1 VANLFARVS
10 QYEIPADRVDD
21 AVIRFGEVL
30 EQITELSGFLDGYL
44 LVNRE
49 SDCAT
54 TITFWSSIAAMEASH
69 VTASRLRTEAAQAAD
84 GVVTSSQEFEVAIH
98 TASNGG

>member
-1 VANLFARVS
+1 MFARVS
-10 QYEIPADRVDD
+10 RYEIPGDRVDD
-21 AVIRFGEVL
+21 AVTRFREAL
-30 EQITELSGFLDGYL
+30 EQITELGGFQEGYL

-54 TITFWSSIAAMEASH
+54 TITFWNSVAAMETSR

-98 TASNGG
+98 TSSNGG